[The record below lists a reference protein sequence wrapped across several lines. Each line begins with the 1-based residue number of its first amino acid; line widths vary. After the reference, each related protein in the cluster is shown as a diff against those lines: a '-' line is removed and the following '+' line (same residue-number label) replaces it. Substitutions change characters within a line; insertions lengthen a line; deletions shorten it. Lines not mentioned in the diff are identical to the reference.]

1 MGSSSSK
8 EEYNSSGNKK
18 GNYKLDSKV
27 EIVAKEF
34 LNINYN
40 KNDKKETKF
49 TPKQNN
55 IIEEKNHNNLANQKF
70 LFKGP
75 KNCTLIVHKN
85 DGLNDFILEMN
96 LTKTNKNI
104 FSKQPEFILILDV
117 SGSMSSCV
125 HELVSNIIPRGLN
138 LLNYSD
144 NDTIHLITFE
154 SYANSFDKTVG
165 ELKSDYS
172 IQGQGGT
179 NMSGVYCHLEK
190 ILKKGGENNYRILV
204 LSDGDIGDQ
213 DKTVK
218 ESERI
223 KQFLKNKNYSISVG
237 SIRYNSGSGQPD
249 TKAISSVLRLN
260 TDTTKTK
267 VLTEVSSSDSSESI
281 SQTIYELFKDDYFEA
296 DYYIESDKIKFRID
310 PLDEPKNRVKLNEGN
325 NVIFADK
332 SPIIENVGI
341 YEGNKLKYTKD
352 DFKNGYKI
360 DYQNYN
366 SLLGA
371 KIDMTVRKVRIN
383 KTLGSKEALEEN
395 KKMINYFE
403 NFEKN
408 LEGNKNKE
416 AIIATELKRTN
427 ELDIT
432 KYDNNE
438 LAQFIGVGRN
448 VTPIDDFLNKF
459 LKIDKR
465 EEKNVNDFVN
475 NVLQDEGRIDLALEK
490 WFYS

>member
-34 LNINYN
+34 LNINNN
-40 KNDKKETKF
+40 KNDKKETEF

-55 IIEEKNHNNLANQKF
+55 IIQEKNNNNLANQKF

-117 SGSMSSCV
+117 SGSMCSYV
-125 HELVSNIIPRGLN
+125 HELVSNIIPGGLN

-204 LSDGDIGDQ
+204 LSDGDISDQ

-223 KQFLKNKNYSISVG
+223 KQFIKNKNYSISVG
-237 SIRYNSGSGQPD
+237 SIRYNSGSSQPD

-281 SQTIYELFKDDYFEA
+281 SQTI
-296 DYYIESDKIKFRID
+296 
-310 PLDEPKNRVKLNEGN
+310 
-325 NVIFADK
+325 
-332 SPIIENVGI
+332 
-341 YEGNKLKYTKD
+341 
-352 DFKNGYKI
+352 
-360 DYQNYN
+360 
-366 SLLGA
+366 
-371 KIDMTVRKVRIN
+371 
-383 KTLGSKEALEEN
+383 
-395 KKMINYFE
+395 
-403 NFEKN
+403 
-408 LEGNKNKE
+408 
-416 AIIATELKRTN
+416 
-427 ELDIT
+427 
-432 KYDNNE
+432 
-438 LAQFIGVGRN
+438 
-448 VTPIDDFLNKF
+448 
-459 LKIDKR
+459 
-465 EEKNVNDFVN
+465 
-475 NVLQDEGRIDLALEK
+475 
-490 WFYS
+490 